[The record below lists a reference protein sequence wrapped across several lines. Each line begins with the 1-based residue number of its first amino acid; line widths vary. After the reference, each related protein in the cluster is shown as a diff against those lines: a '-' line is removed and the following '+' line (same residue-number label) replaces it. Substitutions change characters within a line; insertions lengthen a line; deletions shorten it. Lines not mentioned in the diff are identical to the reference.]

1 MATKE
6 VAMTY
11 TQAAVERAMK
21 VHEVLMQALNGR
33 QPWIQVAEV
42 LGVSAR
48 TVRRLRRRYELHG
61 FTGLY
66 DHRHHRPSPRAVP
79 LAEVQR
85 LLRLYRDRYGPRDGH
100 PGFNVR
106 HFYHIAR
113 REHGVTVSYSFVKK
127 ALQAAALVPTHRA
140 RGRHRRRRP
149 PRPCFGELL
158 PLDGSRH
165 VWLALV
171 PGLMLTLIA
180 IGDDATKQLL
190 YAQLVEDGE
199 GEGTAVVM
207 TALREVLETHG
218 IPGALYTDRAGWAV
232 YTPTSGSAPDRTKL
246 TQVGRALA
254 RLGIEHILGFSPQ
267 ARGRSERANGTLQGR
282 VVNELRVAEIRP
294 VAAANRYLR
303 ERFLPDYDATFTH
316 PPADP
321 ASAFVPLGPADL
333 DQILCHE
340 EERVVARDNTVSRDG
355 LHLQIDKQ
363 RGRRSCVGLRVLTRR
378 HLDGRLS
385 IWWGPRCLGH
395 YDAMGRPL
403 RKADKAS
410 RRGYQHG
417 GPLRQRGATRLVGP
431 RLPVHPRLR
440 TEQPPN
446 ARGAP
451 RSPGGRRRAELS
463 APERQVALP

>member
-1 MATKE
+1 
-6 VAMTY
+6 MTY

-21 VHEVLMQALNGR
+21 VHEVFMQALKGR
-33 QPWIQVAEV
+33 QPWIHVAEV

-48 TVRRLRRRYELHG
+48 TVRRLRARYETHG

-66 DHRHHRPSPRAVP
+66 DHRHHTPSPRAVP

-85 LLRLYRDRYGPRDGH
+85 VLHLYRDRYGPRDGH

-127 ALQAAALVPTHRA
+127 ALQAAGLVPKHRA

-158 PLDGSRH
+158 HLDGSRH

-171 PGLMLTLIA
+171 PDLMLTLIA
-180 IGDDATKQLL
+180 IVDDATKQLL
-190 YAQLVEDGE
+190 YAQLREDGE
-199 GEGTAVVM
+199 GESLEAIM

-232 YTPTSGSAPDRTKL
+232 HTPTSGSAPDRTKL

-282 VVNELRVAEIRP
+282 VVNELRVAEIRT
-294 VAAANRYLR
+294 VAAANQYLR
-303 ERFLPDYDATFTH
+303 ERFIPDYNETFTVL
-316 PPADP
+316 PADP
-321 ASAFVPLGPADL
+321 ASAFVPLGRADV
-333 DQILCHE
+333 DQILCQQD
-340 EERVVARDNTVSRDG
+340 ERVVARDNTVSLDG

-363 RGRRSCVGLRVLTRR
+363 RGRRSCAGLRVLTRR

-385 IWWGPRCLGH
+385 LWWGPRCLGV
-395 YDAMGRPL
+395 YDATGRPL
-403 RKADKAS
+403 RKTEKPS
-410 RRGYQHG
+410 PREYQHG
-417 GPLRQRGATRLVGP
+417 GPPRQRGATRLVGP
-431 RLPVHPRLR
+431 RLPTPHRLR
-440 TEQPPN
+440 TEKTPK
-446 ARGAP
+446 ARTAP
-451 RSPGGRRRAELS
+451 HSSDRHRRAELS
-463 APERQVALP
+463 PPARRVPLR

>member
-1 MATKE
+1 
-6 VAMTY
+6 MTY
-11 TQAAVERAMK
+11 TQAAMERAMK

-33 QPWIQVAEV
+33 QPWIHVAEV

-48 TVRRLRRRYELHG
+48 TVRRLRARYEKTG

-66 DHRHHRPSPRAVP
+66 DHRHHTPSPRAVP
-79 LAEVQR
+79 VAEVQR
-85 LLRLYRDRYGPRDGH
+85 LLQLYRERYGPRDGY

-113 REHGVTVSYSFVKK
+113 RQHGVTVSYSFVKK
-127 ALQAAALVPTHRA
+127 ALQAAGLVPKRRA

-158 PLDGSRH
+158 HLDGSRH

-171 PGLMLTLIA
+171 PDLLLTLIA
-180 IGDDATKQLL
+180 VVDDATKQLL

-199 GEGTAVVM
+199 GEGTAVIM
-207 TALREVLETHG
+207 IALREVLEMYG

-232 YTPTSGSAPDRTKL
+232 HTPTSGSAPDRTKL
-246 TQVGRALA
+246 TQLGRALA

-282 VVNELRVAEIRP
+282 VVNELRVAEIRT

-303 ERFLPDYDATFTH
+303 EHFIPDYNETFTV

-333 DQILCHE
+333 DQLLCHE
-340 EERVVARDNTVSRDG
+340 EERVVARDNTVSLDG
-355 LHLQIDKQ
+355 RHLQIDKQ

-385 IWWGPRCLGH
+385 IWWGPRCLGV
-395 YDAMGRPL
+395 YDATGRPL
-403 RKADKAS
+403 RKTPKAPP
-410 RRGYQHG
+410 REYQHG
-417 GPLRQRGATRLVGP
+417 GPPRQRGAMGLVGP
-431 RLPVHPRLR
+431 RLPTRR
-440 TEQPPN
+440 TVRIGRILN
-446 ARGAP
+446 ARAARAP
-451 RSPGGRRRAELS
+451 HGRHRAAASPTGRPVVGR
-463 APERQVALP
+463 

>member
-1 MATKE
+1 
-6 VAMTY
+6 MTY
-11 TQAAVERAMK
+11 TQAAMERAMK

-33 QPWIQVAEV
+33 QPWIHVAEV

-48 TVRRLRRRYELHG
+48 TVRRLRARYEKHG

-66 DHRHHRPSPRAVP
+66 DHRHHTPSPRAVP
-79 LAEVQR
+79 VAEVQR
-85 LLRLYRDRYGPRDGH
+85 LLKLYRDRYGPRDGY

-106 HFYHIAR
+106 HFYHVAR
-113 REHGVTVSYSFVKK
+113 REHGITVSYSFVKK
-127 ALQAAALVPTHRA
+127 ALQAAGLVAKRRA

-158 PLDGSRH
+158 HLDGSRH

-171 PGLMLTLIA
+171 PDLMLTLIA
-180 IGDDATKQLL
+180 VVDDATKQLL
-190 YAQLVEDGE
+190 YAQLQEDGE
-199 GEGTAVVM
+199 GESLAAIM

-232 YTPTSGSAPDRTKL
+232 HTPTSGSAPDRTRL

-282 VVNELRVAEIRP
+282 VVNELRVAEIRT

-303 ERFLPDYDATFTH
+303 EHFIPDYNATFTV

-340 EERVVARDNTVSRDG
+340 EERVVARDNTVSLDG
-355 LHLQIDKQ
+355 RHLQIDKQ

-385 IWWGPRCLGH
+385 LWWGPRCLGV
-395 YDAMGRPL
+395 YDATGRPR
-403 RKADKAS
+403 RKTEKAP
-410 RRGYQHG
+410 RREYQHG
-417 GPLRQRGATRLVGP
+417 GPPRQRGAMGRVGP
-431 RLPVHPRLR
+431 RLPAHR
-440 TEQPPN
+440 TVRIGIVPKARAARPPHGRHR
-446 ARGAP
+446 AAS
-451 RSPGGRRRAELS
+451 SPTGRPVVGR
-463 APERQVALP
+463 